1 MSVGGASRTLAK
13 LRELLDD
20 DLFLRTN
27 RGLVPTPRAR
37 ELNGGVAELLVNYGR
52 LFEKEVFRPSDVRRI
67 FRILCVDLSLIHIS
81 EPTRH

>member
-27 RGLVPTPRAR
+27 RGLVPTPRA
-37 ELNGGVAELLVNYGR
+37 
-52 LFEKEVFRPSDVRRI
+52 S
-67 FRILCVDLSLIHIS
+67 
-81 EPTRH
+81 

>member
-37 ELNGGVAELLVNYGR
+37 ELNGGVADFLLITAGFLRRKFFGQVMCVEF
-52 LFEKEVFRPSDVRRI
+52 FEFYA
-67 FRILCVDLSLIHIS
+67 
-81 EPTRH
+81 

>member
-52 LFEKEVFRPSDVRRI
+52 FLRRKFFGQVMCVEFFEFYA
-67 FRILCVDLSLIHIS
+67 
-81 EPTRH
+81 

>member
-27 RGLVPTPRAR
+27 RGWFPRRA
-37 ELNGGVAELLVNYGR
+37 LVNSMAVLLNFLLITAGFLR
-52 LFEKEVFRPSDVRRI
+52 RKFSGQVMCVEFFEFYA
-67 FRILCVDLSLIHIS
+67 
-81 EPTRH
+81 

>member
-37 ELNGGVAELLVNYGR
+37 ELNGGVAELLVNR
-52 LFEKEVFRPSDVRRI
+52 NSRI
-67 FRILCVDLSLIHIS
+67 TD
-81 EPTRH
+81 P

>member
-27 RGLVPTPRAR
+27 LYR
-37 ELNGGVAELLVNYGR
+37 
-52 LFEKEVFRPSDVRRI
+52 S
-67 FRILCVDLSLIHIS
+67 
-81 EPTRH
+81 

>member
-27 RGLVPTPRAR
+27 RGLVRA
-37 ELNGGVAELLVNYGR
+37 LVNSMAVLLNFLLITAGFLR
-52 LFEKEVFRPSDVRRI
+52 RRFSGQMMCVEFFEFYA
-67 FRILCVDLSLIHIS
+67 
-81 EPTRH
+81 

>member
-27 RGLVPTPRAR
+27 RGLVPTPRAAVL
-37 ELNGGVAELLVNYGR
+37 LNFLLITAGFLRRKFSGQVMCVEF
-52 LFEKEVFRPSDVRRI
+52 FEFYA
-67 FRILCVDLSLIHIS
+67 
-81 EPTRH
+81 

>member
-37 ELNGGVAELLVNYGR
+37 ELNGGVAELLVNYTAGFLR
-52 LFEKEVFRPSDVRRI
+52 RKFSGQVMCVEFFEFYA
-67 FRILCVDLSLIHIS
+67 
-81 EPTRH
+81 